1 MSQGVV
7 IPQSQLR
14 DDLQRTTPNRVL
26 RVVPATLLAVQY
38 SDGAGVIHK
47 EFWYEVDGRFYQP
60 PDAERFAATI
70 RPVKDVLA
78 KQAGQLLESTK
89 ASLAP
94 TSDPVDVVSNLTA
107 DEVDV

>member
-14 DDLQRTTPNRVL
+14 DDNQRTTPNKVL
-26 RVVPATLLAVQY
+26 RVVQANLVAVQY
-38 SDGAGVIHK
+38 SDGAGIIHK
-47 EFWYEVDGRFYQP
+47 EFWYEVDGKFYQP

-70 RPVKDVLA
+70 RPVKDVLS
-78 KQAGQLLESTK
+78 KQAELLLGSSH
-89 ASLAP
+89 APSAP

-107 DEVDV
+107 SEVDV